1 MGHFVVS
8 PATHPT
14 ACGRYSASF
23 AVHRAK
29 DSSQRRRRVFRFD
42 TTFASREAARIFAVT
57 QGWVQTCISPAAAFQ

>member
-23 AVHRAK
+23 AVHRAQ
-29 DSSQRRRRVFRFD
+29 DSGQHRRVFRFD